1 VNGDE
6 IFFPEREFSQRN
18 NNMLVKLD
26 DKCPSHSTVK
36 NWVAKFGRG
45 QLNIED
51 KECSGRPIEVT
62 VQKMWMQFIS

>member
-6 IFFPEREFSQRN
+6 IFFPEREFSQR
-18 NNMLVKLD
+18 LD

-45 QLNIED
+45 HLNIED
-51 KECSGRPIEVT
+51 KECSGRPIQVT